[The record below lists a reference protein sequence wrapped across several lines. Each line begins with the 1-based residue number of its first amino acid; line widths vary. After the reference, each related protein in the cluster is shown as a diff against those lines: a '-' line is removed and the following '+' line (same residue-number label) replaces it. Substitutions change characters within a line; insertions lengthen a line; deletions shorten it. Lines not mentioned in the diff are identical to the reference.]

1 LQAVNIL
8 KEYITEYDKNNIDL
22 MRSLDFTA
30 PYFGTETECGK
41 MLLERVEKFLQW
53 LVKNNLE
60 KEEILSQKL
69 FTNELIT

>member
-1 LQAVNIL
+1 
-8 KEYITEYDKNNIDL
+8 

-30 PYFGTETECGK
+30 PYFGTETDCGK

>member
-1 LQAVNIL
+1 M
-8 KEYITEYDKNNIDL
+8 KEYITEYDRNNIDL
-22 MRSLDFTA
+22 EKSLNVTA
-30 PYFGTETECGK
+30 PYFGTETDCGK